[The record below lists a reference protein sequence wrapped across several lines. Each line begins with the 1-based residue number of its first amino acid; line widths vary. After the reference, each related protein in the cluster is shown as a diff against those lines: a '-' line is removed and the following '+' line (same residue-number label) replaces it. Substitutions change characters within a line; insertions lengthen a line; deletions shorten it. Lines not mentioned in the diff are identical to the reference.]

1 MNYGL
6 IILVIC
12 IIVFMTAIYRKTTC
26 EHMETESTTSLTD
39 IDIEA
44 LQNLSS
50 MYNTSTDTVT
60 VTNLQVTGDVTVTGN
75 TTITGDLAV
84 NKINPTSDLN
94 VGGNLNVTGTG
105 TITGDFN
112 VSGTTKT
119 TGPTYS
125 KYYVINSRD
134 STPEDLTEIYAL
146 VTPNSSGNRTA
157 SGVIYSNKK
166 ANLGI
171 KTGAHLYLT
180 TYNNNGYIDIY
191 GGEGD
196 VSYYSKGGGSSI

>member
-1 MNYGL
+1 MEN
-6 IILVIC
+6 
-12 IIVFMTAIYRKTTC
+12 
-26 EHMETESTTSLTD
+26 ETETSLTN

-50 MYNTSTDTVT
+50 MYNSGTVT
-60 VTNLQVTGDVTVTGN
+60 VTNIKATGN
-75 TTITGDLAV
+75 VDISGDLSISNVDISGDLSVGNVPGTLNV
-84 NKINPTSDLN
+84 NKINTTSDLN
-94 VGGNLNVTGTG
+94 VGGN
-105 TITGDFN
+105 FN

-125 KYYVINSRD
+125 KYYVINSKD

-146 VTPNSSGNRTA
+146 VTPDSSKNRTA

-180 TYNNNGYIDIY
+180 TYNNTGYVDIK
-191 GGEGD
+191 GGYGD
-196 VSYYSKGGGSSI
+196 VSYYETGGGSSI